1 MDVKRVKRGV
11 YTALIVAAIV
21 LGIAALVLLSQTTR
35 NSEQFGRMSDTL
47 LLVNVA
53 AAAVLLVLILGNLV
67 RLLRDY
73 RRRSPGTKLKGRMLI
88 AFIGLAIA
96 PLVIVYVF
104 AIQFLNEGIESW
116 FDVEIEEGLGDA
128 LVLSRAALDVRMRSN
143 LVQTRNMALELSTHR
158 RSDFV
163 SSLGRMRRESGALEL
178 TVFGENY
185 RIVATSAKEP
195 AARLP
200 ALPPEDAILQ
210 VRQAYTYVG
219 LDPAGEG
226 RYQVRVL
233 VALPPADPGAE
244 NLTLQALF
252 SLGGRLGTLVD
263 SVENTYSRYRE
274 LVFLRQPL
282 KYSFLVTLTLVVL
295 LSFLGAVYGA
305 FFFARRIVAPLQS
318 LVSGTRAVAEGD
330 FDTRLP
336 LATHDEI
343 GFLIDSF
350 NEMIHRLG
358 VAREEARSSQQ
369 QVESERAQLEA
380 ILASLSTGV
389 IALERDGR
397 IRAANE
403 AASAILQVD
412 LDGATGK
419 RLVDLTSD
427 NGVLAQFLSTYQGH
441 AQAAG
446 TEWREQLV
454 LRGDSGRRVLVCACT
469 EIAAEAGQPGGSVL
483 VFDDVTALMQAQ
495 RDAAWGEVA
504 RRLAH
509 EIKNPLTPIQLSA
522 ERIRRRYLKDMQGM
536 EAQVLD
542 RATHTIVQQ
551 VEAMR
556 DMVNAF
562 SEYARAPEIN
572 LSHFYLNQLIR
583 EVAYLYR
590 SGERHPNLVL
600 DLDEHL
606 GEIEADS
613 VRVRQLLHNLIR
625 NAMEAMEDRDDPRVE
640 IFSRL
645 VHKPD
650 GEYAEVV
657 VRDNGPGFDPEN
669 LQQIFEPYVTTKM
682 KGTGL
687 GLAIVKKLVEEH
699 GGSVIAENLAAGGAC
714 VSVRLP
720 VRQLTRDGPV
730 DGRHAR
736 PADRRERA

>member
-1 MDVKRVKRGV
+1 M
-11 YTALIVAAIV
+11 
-21 LGIAALVLLSQTTR
+21 
-35 NSEQFGRMSDTL
+35 
-47 LLVNVA
+47 
-53 AAAVLLVLILGNLV
+53 
-67 RLLRDY
+67 
-73 RRRSPGTKLKGRMLI
+73 
-88 AFIGLAIA
+88 
-96 PLVIVYVF
+96 
-104 AIQFLNEGIESW
+104 
-116 FDVEIEEGLGDA
+116 
-128 LVLSRAALDVRMRSN
+128 
-143 LVQTRNMALELSTHR
+143 
-158 RSDFV
+158 
-163 SSLGRMRRESGALEL
+163 
-178 TVFGENY
+178 
-185 RIVATSAKEP
+185 
-195 AARLP
+195 
-200 ALPPEDAILQ
+200 
-210 VRQAYTYVG
+210 G

-226 RYQVRVL
+226 RYQVRVMI
-233 VALPPADPGAE
+233 AIPPSDPGAE
-244 NLTLQALF
+244 RLTLQALY

-263 SVENTYSRYRE
+263 SVEETYSRYRE
-274 LVFLRQPL
+274 LLFLRQPL
-282 KYSFLVTLTLVVL
+282 KYSFIVTLTLVVL

-305 FFFARRIVAPLQS
+305 FFFARRMVAPLQS

-358 VAREEARSSQQ
+358 VARETARSSQQ
-369 QVESERAQLEA
+369 QVENERAQLEA

-397 IRAANE
+397 IRVAND
-403 AASAILQVD
+403 AASAILHVN
-412 LDGATGK
+412 LDDATGQ
-419 RLVDLTSD
+419 RLSDLTGD
-427 NGVLAQFLSTYQGH
+427 NDVLDQFLNVYEGH
-441 AQAAG
+441 LQAPG
-446 TEWREQLV
+446 TVWREQIV
-454 LRGDSGRRVLVCACT
+454 LRSEAGRRVMVCACT
-469 EIAAEAGQPGGSVL
+469 EIPAERDQPGGSVL
-483 VFDDVTALMQAQ
+483 VFDDVTALIQAQ

-522 ERIRRRYLKDMQGM
+522 ERIRHRYLKDAEEQD
-536 EAQVLD
+536 AQVLD

-572 LSHFYLNQLIR
+572 LSHFEINQLIR

-590 SGERHPNLVL
+590 SGERHPHLTL
-600 DLDEHL
+600 DLDERL
-606 GEIEADS
+606 GEVEADS

-625 NAMEAMEDRDDPRVE
+625 NAMEAMEDRTGARVE
-640 IFSRL
+640 IISQL
-645 VHKPD
+645 ADKPD
-650 GEYAEVV
+650 GQYAEIL
-657 VRDNGPGFDPEN
+657 VRDNGPGFDPES

-699 GGSVIAENLAAGGAC
+699 GGSVTAENLAAGGAC

-720 VRQLTRDGPV
+720 LRQATRDGPV
-730 DGRHAR
+730 DGRAER